1 MTPSP
6 KLQRL
11 FEFLNDSDIV
21 AQCNHFGAAS
31 MPNPQA
37 SPFLQP
43 IRDAS
48 RHLVRELGFMGNT
61 LAGTDL
67 PPSAVHALIEIGDRH
82 VDTAAELCSVLNLE
96 KSSVSRMLNKLI
108 KAGEMVTLPSKR
120 DAREKILR
128 LTDKGQ
134 QTLAGINRYA
144 DHQVLNA
151 LQQLPADASAGIAGG
166 LQNYAAAL
174 RAHRL
179 GETSVSAPAIEIVS
193 GYLPG
198 FTGRTLEMHMQYYS
212 RTVGF
217 GAFFEA
223 AVGAALA
230 DLTGRLS
237 HPLNQTWSAL
247 SGKRIVGSVSIDG
260 ETLGENR
267 AHLRT
272 FIIDDSV
279 RGSGVGRQLLNR
291 AVSFCDEQGFDET
304 HLWTFKG
311 LDAARHLYESVG
323 FTLAEEQ
330 PGTQW
335 GQLMTE
341 QLFIR
346 PQVARD

>member
-1 MTPSP
+1 
-6 KLQRL
+6 
-11 FEFLNDSDIV
+11 
-21 AQCNHFGAAS
+21 

-48 RHLVRELGFMGNT
+48 RHLVRELGLMGNT

-108 KAGEMVTLPSKR
+108 KAGELVTLPSKR

-260 ETLGENR
+260 ENLGENR

-346 PQVARD
+346 PQVARG

>member
-1 MTPSP
+1 
-6 KLQRL
+6 
-11 FEFLNDSDIV
+11 
-21 AQCNHFGAAS
+21 
-31 MPNPQA
+31 MPITNVDPY
-37 SPFLQP
+37 LQP

-48 RHLVRELGFMGNT
+48 RHLVRELGFMGST

-67 PPSAVHALIEIGDRH
+67 PPSAVHALIEIGDRQ
-82 VDTAAELCSVLNLE
+82 VETAAELCTVLNLE

-108 KAGEMVTLPSKR
+108 KAGELVTLPSER
-120 DAREKILR
+120 DAREKILQ
-128 LTDKGQ
+128 LTDKGR

-144 DHQVLNA
+144 EHQVLNA
-151 LQQLPADASAGIAGG
+151 LEQLPANASSGIAQG
-166 LQNYAAAL
+166 LQSYATAL
-174 RAHRL
+174 RACRL
-179 GETSVSAPAIEIVS
+179 ADTPLSKSIIEIVS

-198 FTGRTLEMHMQYYS
+198 FVGRTLEMHMQYYS

-223 AVGAALA
+223 TVGAALA
-230 DLTGRLS
+230 DLAGKLS

-247 SGKRIVGSVSIDG
+247 SRGRIVGSVSIDG
-260 ETLGENR
+260 ETLGDNR
-267 AHLRT
+267 AHLRA
-272 FIIDDSV
+272 FIIDDSL

-291 AVSFCDEQGFDET
+291 AVSFCDERAFDET

-323 FTLAEEQ
+323 FVLAEEQ

-346 PQVARD
+346 RPVAPN

>member
-11 FEFLNDSDIV
+11 FEFLNGSDIV
-21 AQCNHFGAAS
+21 AQCNHFGATS

-108 KAGEMVTLPSKR
+108 KAGELVTLPSKR

-198 FTGRTLEMHMQYYS
+198 FTGRTLEMHM
-212 RTVGF
+212 
-217 GAFFEA
+217 
-223 AVGAALA
+223 
-230 DLTGRLS
+230 
-237 HPLNQTWSAL
+237 
-247 SGKRIVGSVSIDG
+247 
-260 ETLGENR
+260 
-267 AHLRT
+267 
-272 FIIDDSV
+272 
-279 RGSGVGRQLLNR
+279 
-291 AVSFCDEQGFDET
+291 
-304 HLWTFKG
+304 
-311 LDAARHLYESVG
+311 
-323 FTLAEEQ
+323 
-330 PGTQW
+330 
-335 GQLMTE
+335 
-341 QLFIR
+341 
-346 PQVARD
+346 

>member
-1 MTPSP
+1 MPITQPSP
-6 KLQRL
+6 Y
-11 FEFLNDSDIV
+11 
-21 AQCNHFGAAS
+21 
-31 MPNPQA
+31 
-37 SPFLQP
+37 LQP

-48 RHLVRELGFMGNT
+48 RHLVRELGFMGST

-96 KSSVSRMLNKLI
+96 KSSVSRMLNKLL
-108 KAGEMVTLPSKR
+108 KGGELVALPSER

-128 LTDKGQ
+128 LTDKGR
-134 QTLAGINRYA
+134 QTLAGINRFA
-144 DHQVLNA
+144 ERQVLNA
-151 LQQLPADASAGIAGG
+151 LQQLPTDASASIATS
-166 LQNYAAAL
+166 LQSYASAL
-174 RAHRL
+174 RAHRV
-179 GETSVSAPAIEIVS
+179 GAVPVSVPAIEIVS

-198 FTGRTLEMHMQYYS
+198 FVARTLEMHMQYYS

-223 AVGAALA
+223 TVGAALA
-230 DLTGRLS
+230 DLAGRLS
-237 HPLNQTWSAL
+237 HPRNQTWSAL
-247 SGKRIVGSVSIDG
+247 SGGRIVGSVSIDG
-260 ETLGENR
+260 ETLGEHR
-267 AHLRT
+267 AHLRA
-272 FIIDDSV
+272 FIIDDSL

-291 AVSFCDEQGFDET
+291 AVSFCDQQGFDET

-323 FTLAEEQ
+323 FELAEEQ

-335 GQLMTE
+335 GQLMIE

-346 PQVARD
+346 RQAAQD

>member
-1 MTPSP
+1 
-6 KLQRL
+6 
-11 FEFLNDSDIV
+11 
-21 AQCNHFGAAS
+21 
-31 MPNPQA
+31 MPIPQP

-108 KAGEMVTLPSKR
+108 KAGELVTLPSER

-128 LTDKGQ
+128 LTDKGR

-144 DHQVLNA
+144 DHQVINA
-151 LQQLPADASAGIAGG
+151 LQQLPPDASAGIAEG

-179 GETSVSAPAIEIVS
+179 GEVSVSAPPIEIVS

-223 AVGAALA
+223 AVGSALA

-291 AVSFCDEQGFDET
+291 AISFCDEQGFDET

-346 PQVARD
+346 HQVARG

>member
-1 MTPSP
+1 MSTTQP
-6 KLQRL
+6 
-11 FEFLNDSDIV
+11 
-21 AQCNHFGAAS
+21 
-31 MPNPQA
+31 

-108 KAGEMVTLPSKR
+108 KAGELVTLPSER

-128 LTDKGQ
+128 LTNKGR

-144 DHQVLNA
+144 EHQVLNA
-151 LQQLPADASAGIAGG
+151 LDKLPADASAGIAEG

-179 GETSVSAPAIEIVS
+179 GEAPVSAPSIEIVS

-223 AVGAALA
+223 AVGTALA
-230 DLTGRLS
+230 DLAGRLS

-247 SGKRIVGSVSIDG
+247 SDGRIVGSVSIDG
-260 ETLGENR
+260 ETLGKNR

-279 RGSGVGRQLLNR
+279 RGSGVGRQLLKR

-346 PQVARD
+346 TQVARD

>member
-11 FEFLNDSDIV
+11 FEFLNGSDIV
-21 AQCNHFGAAS
+21 AQCNHFGATS

-108 KAGEMVTLPSKR
+108 KAGELVTLPSKR

-346 PQVARD
+346 PQVARG

>member
-1 MTPSP
+1 MSTTQP
-6 KLQRL
+6 
-11 FEFLNDSDIV
+11 
-21 AQCNHFGAAS
+21 
-31 MPNPQA
+31 

-108 KAGEMVTLPSKR
+108 KAGELVTLPSER

-128 LTDKGQ
+128 LTNKGR

-144 DHQVLNA
+144 DHQVINA
-151 LQQLPADASAGIAGG
+151 LQQLPPDASAGIAEG

-179 GETSVSAPAIEIVS
+179 GEAPVSAPSIEIVS

-223 AVGAALA
+223 AVGTALA
-230 DLTGRLS
+230 DLAGRLS

-247 SGKRIVGSVSIDG
+247 SDGRIVGSVSIDG
-260 ETLGENR
+260 ETLGKNR

-346 PQVARD
+346 TQVARD

>member
-11 FEFLNDSDIV
+11 FEFLNGSDIV
-21 AQCNHFGAAS
+21 AQYNHFGATS

-108 KAGEMVTLPSKR
+108 KAGELMTLPSKR

-346 PQVARD
+346 PQVARG

>member
-1 MTPSP
+1 
-6 KLQRL
+6 
-11 FEFLNDSDIV
+11 
-21 AQCNHFGAAS
+21 

-108 KAGEMVTLPSKR
+108 KAGELVTLPSKR

>member
-1 MTPSP
+1 MSTTQP
-6 KLQRL
+6 
-11 FEFLNDSDIV
+11 
-21 AQCNHFGAAS
+21 
-31 MPNPQA
+31 

-108 KAGEMVTLPSKR
+108 KAGELVTFPSER

-128 LTDKGQ
+128 LTDKGR

-144 DHQVLNA
+144 DHQVINA

-179 GETSVSAPAIEIVS
+179 GEAAVSAPVIEIVS

-230 DLTGRLS
+230 DLAGRLS

-247 SGKRIVGSVSIDG
+247 SDGRIVGSVSIDG

-330 PGTQW
+330 PGTQC

-346 PQVARD
+346 PQVARG

>member
-1 MTPSP
+1 
-6 KLQRL
+6 
-11 FEFLNDSDIV
+11 
-21 AQCNHFGAAS
+21 

-108 KAGEMVTLPSKR
+108 KAGELVTLPSKR

-346 PQVARD
+346 PQVARG

>member
-1 MTPSP
+1 MSTTQPSP
-6 KLQRL
+6 YL
-11 FEFLNDSDIV
+11 
-21 AQCNHFGAAS
+21 H
-31 MPNPQA
+31 
-37 SPFLQP
+37 P

-61 LAGTDL
+61 LAGTEL
-67 PPSAVHALIEIGDRH
+67 PPSAVHALIEIGDRQ
-82 VDTAAELCSVLNLE
+82 VDTAAELCNVLNLE

-108 KAGEMVTLPSKR
+108 KAGELETQASAR

-128 LTDKGQ
+128 LTAQGRE
-134 QTLAGINRYA
+134 TLAGINRFA
-144 DHQVLNA
+144 DRQVLTA
-151 LQQLPADASAGIAGG
+151 LEQLPADASVSIANG
-166 LQNYAAAL
+166 LQSYATAL

-179 GETSVSAPAIEIVS
+179 GETPVAAAPIEIVS

-198 FTGRTLEMHMQYYS
+198 FTARTLEMHMQYYS

-223 AVGAALA
+223 TVGAALA
-230 DLTGRLS
+230 DLAGRLS
-237 HPLNQTWSAL
+237 NPLNQTWSAL
-247 SGKRIVGSVSIDG
+247 KGDRIVGSVSIDG
-260 ETLGENR
+260 ESLGDNR
-267 AHLRT
+267 AHLRA
-272 FIIDDSV
+272 FIIDDSL
-279 RGSGVGRQLLNR
+279 RGSGIGRQLLNR
-291 AVSFCDEQGFDET
+291 AVSFCDEHAFDET

-323 FTLAEEQ
+323 FVLAEEQ

-346 PQVARD
+346 RSVAPN

>member
-1 MTPSP
+1 
-6 KLQRL
+6 
-11 FEFLNDSDIV
+11 
-21 AQCNHFGAAS
+21 
-31 MPNPQA
+31 
-37 SPFLQP
+37 
-43 IRDAS
+43 
-48 RHLVRELGFMGNT
+48 MGNT

-108 KAGEMVTLPSKR
+108 KAGELATQASPR

-128 LTDKGQ
+128 LTAQGRE
-134 QTLAGINRYA
+134 TLAGINRFA
-144 DHQVLNA
+144 DRQVLTA
-151 LQQLPADASAGIAGG
+151 LAQLPADASVGIADG
-166 LQNYAAAL
+166 LQSYATAL

-179 GETSVSAPAIEIVS
+179 GETPVSAAPIEIVS

-198 FTGRTLEMHMQYYS
+198 FIARTLEMHMQYYS

-230 DLTGRLS
+230 NLAGRLS
-237 HPLNQTWSAL
+237 NPLNQTWSAL
-247 SGKRIVGSVSIDG
+247 KGDRIVGSVSIDG
-260 ETLGENR
+260 ESLGGNR
-267 AHLRT
+267 AHLRA
-272 FIIDDSV
+272 FIIDDSL
-279 RGSGVGRQLLNR
+279 RGGGIGRQLLNR
-291 AVSFCDEQGFDET
+291 AVSFCDENAFDET

-323 FTLAEEQ
+323 FALAEEQ

-346 PQVARD
+346 RTVAPN

>member
-11 FEFLNDSDIV
+11 FEFLNGSDIV
-21 AQCNHFGAAS
+21 AQCNHFGATS

-108 KAGEMVTLPSKR
+108 KAGELVTLPSKR

-198 FTGRTLEMHMQYYS
+198 FTCRTLEMHMQYYS

>member
-108 KAGEMVTLPSKR
+108 KAGELVTLPSKR

-260 ETLGENR
+260 ENLGENR

-346 PQVARD
+346 PQVARG

>member
-1 MTPSP
+1 MSTTQP
-6 KLQRL
+6 
-11 FEFLNDSDIV
+11 
-21 AQCNHFGAAS
+21 
-31 MPNPQA
+31 

-108 KAGEMVTLPSKR
+108 KAGELVTLPSER

-128 LTDKGQ
+128 LTDKGR

-144 DHQVLNA
+144 DHQVINA
-151 LQQLPADASAGIAGG
+151 LQQLPPDASAGIAEG

-179 GETSVSAPAIEIVS
+179 GEVSVSAPPIEIVS

-230 DLTGRLS
+230 DLAGRLS

-291 AVSFCDEQGFDET
+291 AVGFCDEQGFDET

-346 PQVARD
+346 PQVARG

>member
-1 MTPSP
+1 MPTPQPS
-6 KLQRL
+6 RY
-11 FEFLNDSDIV
+11 
-21 AQCNHFGAAS
+21 
-31 MPNPQA
+31 
-37 SPFLQP
+37 LQP

-108 KAGEMVTLPSKR
+108 KTGELVTFPSER

-128 LTDKGQ
+128 LTDKGR
-134 QTLAGINRYA
+134 QTLAGINRFA
-144 DHQVLNA
+144 EHQVLNA
-151 LQQLPADASAGIAGG
+151 LDKLPPGASAGIAEG

-179 GETSVSAPAIEIVS
+179 GEASLSAPAIEIVS

-212 RTVGF
+212 RAVGF

-230 DLTGRLS
+230 DLAGRLS

-247 SGKRIVGSVSIDG
+247 SDGRIVGSVSIDG
-260 ETLGENR
+260 SPWVKIVPIC
-267 AHLRT
+267 AP
-272 FIIDDSV
+272 
-279 RGSGVGRQLLNR
+279 LL
-291 AVSFCDEQGFDET
+291 
-304 HLWTFKG
+304 
-311 LDAARHLYESVG
+311 
-323 FTLAEEQ
+323 
-330 PGTQW
+330 
-335 GQLMTE
+335 LMT
-341 QLFIR
+341 
-346 PQVARD
+346 ACAAAA

>member
-247 SGKRIVGSVSIDG
+247 GGKRIVGSVSIDG

>member
-1 MTPSP
+1 
-6 KLQRL
+6 
-11 FEFLNDSDIV
+11 
-21 AQCNHFGAAS
+21 